1 MLIVTEPTVSGI
13 HDMAR
18 AIELCR
24 HFKVPV
30 MVCINK
36 FDLNPEN
43 TTTIEN
49 MARDGGL
56 PVVGRVPFDP
66 AFTRAMVQ
74 GKTLLEFD
82 GNGSAASVLRQ
93 VWAAIINTPAMTAGQ
108 QTAA

>member
-1 MLIVTEPTVSGI
+1 
-13 HDMAR
+13 MAR

-36 FDLNPEN
+36 LDLNLDN
-43 TTTIEN
+43 CAIIEQ
-49 MARDGGL
+49 MARDGGV
-56 PVVGRVPFDP
+56 PMVGRVPFDP

-82 GNGSAASVLRQ
+82 GNGPAGDHLRQ
-93 VWAAIINTPAMTAGQ
+93 VWENIMRTPAMTAE
-108 QTAA
+108 